1 MHRLGSLAVKVD
13 RADRVE
19 GDRVVDES
27 DAVLLADA
35 EDVEV
40 PAVGGQRHVE
50 VDELLPVLVYVDRE
64 PAPLAVLVSDVEVV
78 RVAVAPE
85 VGGNM

>member
-1 MHRLGSLAVKVD
+1 MD

-35 EDVEV
+35 EDVKV

-78 RVAVAPE
+78 RVAVEPE
-85 VGGNM
+85 VGGKM